1 MGHPRGVSTAPSRPR
16 RAASVFLR
24 HLVGLAAVASCL
36 ASTSGCGPRRTS
48 TPTVSLGHH
57 GAGHHGAPLSTCEL
71 ADAAARLDAWH
82 QAAARSRLDDYL
94 ALMASD
100 ARFLGTDAS
109 ERWSKAEL
117 RRYAEKPFSEGRGWE
132 MRAIRRDVFSNHGA
146 RLVNAGELVWFDEDL
161 DTKNLGPARG
171 SGTLRCGPD
180 GHFEIVHYVLSITVP
195 NDEFPAVRQV
205 LMAP

>member
-1 MGHPRGVSTAPSRPR
+1 MATLLSL
-16 RAASVFLR
+16 AASSC
-24 HLVGLAAVASCL
+24 AARPA
-36 ASTSGCGPRRTS
+36 RTS
-48 TPTVSLGHH
+48 TATVTLGTQTAAKTH
-57 GAGHHGAPLSTCEL
+57 CEL
-71 ADAAARLDAWH
+71 ADADSRLDAWH

-109 ERWSKAEL
+109 EQWSKAEL
-117 RRYAEKPFSEGRGWE
+117 RRYAEKPFSEGRGWD
-132 MRAIRRDVFSNHGA
+132 MRATRRDVFSNDGA

-195 NDEFPAVRQV
+195 NDEFPAVRA
-205 LMAP
+205 LLSGA